1 MKNNIFECALVVS
14 LLLLAAGQGSAQPA
28 VRRYSATTGDVSLSG
43 AGTKFTIQQPA
54 TNANLVVLEAATIYC
69 SVACDLTQSQNG
81 TAASTTAGTVSL
93 LLPFGVPALATVW
106 TASNVG
112 NGTAAGGI
120 LHLQATERVTI
131 GLSSVSMGNTGTATN
146 YTFVI
151 SSITGTANIT
161 LVWSER

>member
-1 MKNNIFECALVVS
+1 MKKTIFECVLVVC
-14 LLLLAAGQGSAQPA
+14 LLMLAAEQGSGQPA
-28 VRRYSATTGDVSLSG
+28 ARRYSATTGDVSLSS

-54 TNANLVVLEAATIYC
+54 TNANSVQLEAATAYC
-69 SVACDLTQSQNG
+69 SVACDLTMAQNG
-81 TAASTTAGTVSL
+81 TAASTTAGTVNL

-112 NGTAAGGI
+112 SGTAAGGI
-120 LHLQATERVTI
+120 LHLAATEKITI
-131 GLSSVSMGNTGTATN
+131 DLSKISMGNTGTATN

-161 LVWSER
+161 VFWSEK

>member
-1 MKNNIFECALVVS
+1 MQKTTRILLLGCLCAL
-14 LLLLAAGQGSAQPA
+14 AALAQPA
-28 VRRYSATTGDVSLSG
+28 RYSATTGDVTLSA

-54 TNANLVVLEAATIYC
+54 TGAKQVRLEAATVYC

-81 TAASTTAGTVSL
+81 AAATSTAGTASPV
-93 LLPFGVPALATVW
+93 LPIGRAALATVW

-112 NGTAAGGI
+112 AGTPAGGI
-120 LHLQATERVTI
+120 LHLQGGVGTERTLE
-131 GLSSVSMGNTGTATN
+131 LSSITMGNTGTGTN

-161 LVWSER
+161 LYWSEQ

>member
-1 MKNNIFECALVVS
+1 MKFLTLFLLCLPS
-14 LLLLAAGQGSAQPA
+14 LPAQPA
-28 VRRYSATTGDVSLSG
+28 VRTYSATTGDVVLVA

-54 TNANLVVLEAATIYC
+54 TNANQVQLIAAVAWC

-81 TAASTTAGTVSL
+81 TAASTTAGTVTEI
-93 LLPFGVPALATVW
+93 LPFGVPALATVW

-112 NGTAAGGI
+112 AGTAAGGI
-120 LHLQATERVTI
+120 LHLSAGERLTI
-131 GLSSVSMGNTGTATN
+131 DLSRVSMGNTGTATN

-161 LVWSER
+161 GFWGEK